1 MKNKYVIIGYY
12 ICEYTFSPSF
22 LNDVFEKNISISEC
36 LCDHEPRIFLCHGW
50 KPNGD
55 KQEYINYFSS
65 KETYIKMS
73 EEIMG
78 LFIEDLFDEDGR
90 FLRKENAL
98 YFYKEYFNDS
108 KHILVSVC
116 AKEEYIKLL
125 GDDFNIEKNPV
136 NEIDGNIIGYDII
149 GWERGSRSFHSFLC
163 NSLEKQFPDV
173 KFNSYGLL
181 DETYC
186 KTEQMSLSIQGMGE
200 PVDWIPVILHKI
212 EI

>member
-1 MKNKYVIIGYY
+1 MKNKFVIIGYY

-22 LNDVFEKNISISEC
+22 LGGIAKKNISISTC
-36 LCDHEPRIFLCHGW
+36 LCNHEPRIFLCHGW
-50 KPNGD
+50 KPDGD
-55 KQEYINYFSS
+55 QQEYIDCFSS

-73 EEIMG
+73 EEIT
-78 LFIEDLFDEDGR
+78 DLFKKCLFDTDGR

-98 YFYKEYFNDS
+98 YFYKKYFNDS

-125 GDDFNIEKNPV
+125 DDDFNIEKNPV
-136 NEIDGNIIGYDII
+136 NEMDGNIIGYDII
-149 GWERGSRSFHSFLC
+149 GWDISNFHSFLC
-163 NSLEKQFPDV
+163 NSLEKQFLDA

-181 DETYC
+181 DETYS
-186 KTEQMSLSIQGMGE
+186 KAEQMSFSIQGMGE
-200 PVDWIPVILHKI
+200 PVDWMPVILHKI

>member
-1 MKNKYVIIGYY
+1 MKSKYVIIGYY

-22 LNDVFEKNISISEC
+22 LNNIFEKNISISEC
-36 LCDHEPRIFLCHGW
+36 LCTHEPRVFLCHGW

-55 KQEYINYFSS
+55 KQEYINCFSS
-65 KETYIKMS
+65 KEKYIKMS
-73 EEIMG
+73 EEISDLLHEG
-78 LFIEDLFDEDGR
+78 LFDTDGR

-116 AKEEYIKLL
+116 AKDEYIKML
-125 GDDFNIEKNPV
+125 GNDFNIENNPI
-136 NEIDGNIIGYDII
+136 NELEENIIGCDIL
-149 GWERGSRSFHSFLC
+149 GWDISGFHSFLC
-163 NSLEKQFPDV
+163 NRLEKQFIDI
-173 KFNSYGLL
+173 KFNLYGLL

-186 KTEQMSLSIQGMGE
+186 KTEQMSFCIQGMGE
-200 PVDWIPVILHKI
+200 PVDWIPVMLHKI

>member
-1 MKNKYVIIGYY
+1 MKNKFVIIGYY

-22 LNDVFEKNISISEC
+22 LSDISKKNISISEC
-36 LCDHEPRIFLCHGW
+36 LCNHEPRIFLCHGW

-55 KQEYINYFSS
+55 QQEYIDCFSS
-65 KETYIKMS
+65 KEKYIKMS
-73 EEIMG
+73 EEITDLLEEG
-78 LFIEDLFDEDGR
+78 LFDTDGR

-108 KHILVSVC
+108 KHIFVSVC

-136 NEIDGNIIGYDII
+136 NEMDGNIIGYDII
-149 GWERGSRSFHSFLC
+149 GWDIANFHSFLC
-163 NSLEKQFPDV
+163 NSLEKQFLDV

-181 DETYC
+181 DETYS
-186 KTEQMSLSIQGMGE
+186 KIEQMSFSIQGMGE